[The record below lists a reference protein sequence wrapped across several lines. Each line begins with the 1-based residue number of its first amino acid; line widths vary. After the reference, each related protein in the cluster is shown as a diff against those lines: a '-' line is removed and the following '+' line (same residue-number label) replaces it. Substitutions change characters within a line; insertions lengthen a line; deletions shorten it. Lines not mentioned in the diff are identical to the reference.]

1 MLADRE
7 ADSGAWHEAPGNER
21 VNKGRPLD
29 TAILP
34 ALHHS
39 SDNFE
44 IARVGG
50 NMIVHVRSLGNLLSA
65 SIEDSHDADT
75 CLIRALARQ
84 LGSKLPTF
92 VLSRPAISLNRRRV
106 KALAGWRRVCRFQRH
121 ET

>member
-1 MLADRE
+1 MLVDRE

-29 TAILP
+29 TAILQP
-34 ALHHS
+34 YHS

-50 NMIVHVRSLGNLLSA
+50 SMTVHVRSLGNLPSA
-65 SIEDSHDADT
+65 SIEDSHDADA